1 MPQWKP
7 EDEALFAELCRR
19 AEQQSREAALR
30 AAPAPPPP
38 PPKGAA
44 GALPPRRLRPAGG
57 GAPRRVP
64 SQTAPLAAR
73 RPTLDQETL
82 LILVVLAF
90 LLRCRADRELIWGA
104 ALYSAFLASLLKNET
119 PDSLGNDTRIAPQN
133 SPKEHRDPR
142 AVLSAR
148 GSLFIASFS
157 AAVPFPYRP
166 VCHFLYNTNHYIQTV

>member
-30 AAPAPPPP
+30 AGPRRRRPR
-38 PPKGAA
+38 
-44 GALPPRRLRPAGG
+44 PPRGRRGFCPHAACGGGG

-90 LLRCRADRELIWGA
+90 LLRCRADRELIW
-104 ALYSAFLASLLKNET
+104 ALLYILL
-119 PDSLGNDTRIAPQN
+119 
-133 SPKEHRDPR
+133 
-142 AVLSAR
+142 
-148 GSLFIASFS
+148 F
-157 AAVPFPYRP
+157 
-166 VCHFLYNTNHYIQTV
+166 

>member
-1 MPQWKP
+1 MPHWKP

-44 GALPPRRLRPAGG
+44 GAFAPTPPAAAGG

-90 LLRCRADRELIWGA
+90 LLRCRADRELIW
-104 ALYSAFLASLLKNET
+104 ALLYILL
-119 PDSLGNDTRIAPQN
+119 
-133 SPKEHRDPR
+133 
-142 AVLSAR
+142 
-148 GSLFIASFS
+148 F
-157 AAVPFPYRP
+157 
-166 VCHFLYNTNHYIQTV
+166 

>member
-38 PPKGAA
+38 KGAA
-44 GALPPRRLRPAGG
+44 GAFAPTPPAAAG

-90 LLRCRADRELIWGA
+90 LLRCRADRELIW
-104 ALYSAFLASLLKNET
+104 ALLYILL
-119 PDSLGNDTRIAPQN
+119 
-133 SPKEHRDPR
+133 
-142 AVLSAR
+142 
-148 GSLFIASFS
+148 F
-157 AAVPFPYRP
+157 
-166 VCHFLYNTNHYIQTV
+166 

>member
-38 PPKGAA
+38 PLKGAA
-44 GALPPRRLRPAGG
+44 GAFAPTPPAAAG

-90 LLRCRADRELIWGA
+90 LLRCRADRELIW
-104 ALYSAFLASLLKNET
+104 ALLYILL
-119 PDSLGNDTRIAPQN
+119 
-133 SPKEHRDPR
+133 
-142 AVLSAR
+142 
-148 GSLFIASFS
+148 F
-157 AAVPFPYRP
+157 
-166 VCHFLYNTNHYIQTV
+166 

>member
-30 AAPAPPPP
+30 AAPA
-38 PPKGAA
+38 
-44 GALPPRRLRPAGG
+44 
-57 GAPRRVP
+57 RRVP

-90 LLRCRADRELIWGA
+90 LLRCRADRELIW
-104 ALYSAFLASLLKNET
+104 ALLYILL
-119 PDSLGNDTRIAPQN
+119 
-133 SPKEHRDPR
+133 
-142 AVLSAR
+142 
-148 GSLFIASFS
+148 F
-157 AAVPFPYRP
+157 
-166 VCHFLYNTNHYIQTV
+166 

>member
-30 AAPAPPPP
+30 AAPPPP

-44 GALPPRRLRPAGG
+44 GAFAPTPPAAAGG

-73 RPTLDQETL
+73 RPTLGQETL

-90 LLRCRADRELIWGA
+90 LLRCRADRELIW
-104 ALYSAFLASLLKNET
+104 ALLYILL
-119 PDSLGNDTRIAPQN
+119 
-133 SPKEHRDPR
+133 
-142 AVLSAR
+142 
-148 GSLFIASFS
+148 F
-157 AAVPFPYRP
+157 
-166 VCHFLYNTNHYIQTV
+166 

>member
-30 AAPAPPPP
+30 AGPGAAAPPPRGGRGFCP
-38 PPKGAA
+38 HAA
-44 GALPPRRLRPAGG
+44 CGGGG

-90 LLRCRADRELIWGA
+90 LLRCRADRELIW
-104 ALYSAFLASLLKNET
+104 ALLYILL
-119 PDSLGNDTRIAPQN
+119 
-133 SPKEHRDPR
+133 
-142 AVLSAR
+142 
-148 GSLFIASFS
+148 F
-157 AAVPFPYRP
+157 
-166 VCHFLYNTNHYIQTV
+166 

>member
-30 AAPAPPPP
+30 AAPVPPPPPP

-44 GALPPRRLRPAGG
+44 GAFAPTPPAAAGG

-90 LLRCRADRELIWGA
+90 LLRCRADRELIW
-104 ALYSAFLASLLKNET
+104 ALLYILL
-119 PDSLGNDTRIAPQN
+119 
-133 SPKEHRDPR
+133 
-142 AVLSAR
+142 
-148 GSLFIASFS
+148 F
-157 AAVPFPYRP
+157 
-166 VCHFLYNTNHYIQTV
+166 

>member
-30 AAPAPPPP
+30 AAPPPP

-44 GALPPRRLRPAGG
+44 GAFAPTPPAAAG

-90 LLRCRADRELIWGA
+90 LLRCRADRELIW
-104 ALYSAFLASLLKNET
+104 ALLYILL
-119 PDSLGNDTRIAPQN
+119 
-133 SPKEHRDPR
+133 
-142 AVLSAR
+142 
-148 GSLFIASFS
+148 F
-157 AAVPFPYRP
+157 
-166 VCHFLYNTNHYIQTV
+166 

>member
-7 EDEALFAELCRR
+7 EDEALVAELCRR

-38 PPKGAA
+38 WGAA
-44 GALPPRRLRPAGG
+44 GAFAPTPPAAAGG

-82 LILVVLAF
+82 LILLVLAF
-90 LLRCRADRELIWGA
+90 LLRCRADRELIW
-104 ALYSAFLASLLKNET
+104 ALLYILL
-119 PDSLGNDTRIAPQN
+119 
-133 SPKEHRDPR
+133 
-142 AVLSAR
+142 
-148 GSLFIASFS
+148 F
-157 AAVPFPYRP
+157 
-166 VCHFLYNTNHYIQTV
+166 

>member
-38 PPKGAA
+38 PLKGAA
-44 GALPPRRLRPAGG
+44 GAFAPTPPAAAGG

-82 LILVVLAF
+82 LIL
-90 LLRCRADRELIWGA
+90 
-104 ALYSAFLASLLKNET
+104 
-119 PDSLGNDTRIAPQN
+119 
-133 SPKEHRDPR
+133 
-142 AVLSAR
+142 SAR

-166 VCHFLYNTNHYIQTV
+166 ACHFSYNTNHYIQLV

>member
-38 PPKGAA
+38 PPAA
-44 GALPPRRLRPAGG
+44 AGG

-90 LLRCRADRELIWGA
+90 LLRCRADRELIW
-104 ALYSAFLASLLKNET
+104 ALLYILL
-119 PDSLGNDTRIAPQN
+119 
-133 SPKEHRDPR
+133 
-142 AVLSAR
+142 
-148 GSLFIASFS
+148 F
-157 AAVPFPYRP
+157 
-166 VCHFLYNTNHYIQTV
+166 